1 MQQSATD
8 TSIVMGL
15 ADHRDDAVGIH
26 LDAGPVD
33 TVGLVVDLIKH
44 MGLALVLQGCLTP
57 VSRSICLR
65 CTRTGQ
71 PVIGISGRQ
80 DLWKRLQKL

>member
-1 MQQSATD
+1 MQQSVTD
-8 TSIVMGL
+8 PSIEMGL
-15 ADHRDDAVGIH
+15 ADHRDDAVGVH
-26 LDAGPVD
+26 LDGGPVH
-33 TVGLVVDLIKH
+33 TVGLVADLIKNV
-44 MGLALVLQGCLTP
+44 GFALVLQGCLTP

-71 PVIGISGRQ
+71 PVVWISGRQ

>member
-33 TVGLVVDLIKH
+33 TVGLVADLIKH